1 MIRFKNLNKNFGES
15 KIYINAN
22 YSFKNNA
29 LTCFLGPS
37 GSGKTTLLNLLAGF
51 DRDYIGEI
59 NIDGLNI
66 NNLSSDDLCKY
77 RFNNVGFI
85 FQQYNL
91 LKGYTSLENV
101 LMGIHL
107 NSSIREKEKEKRAVE
122 LLIKL
127 GLEDQ
132 INQSIETLSG
142 GQKQRVSIARALINN
157 PKIILADEPTG
168 ALDSEATKS
177 IMEILKEIS
186 KERIV
191 IVITHDEEVAP
202 YADEIIELDNFNIKV
217 NSSLDKKIISSSS
230 YDYENEEVAKDKVEE
245 DDDNLK
251 DSENAINKDNVPKL
265 SKNTALK
272 LSLKNFKIHM
282 VKFIIAALI
291 IAFGVSA
298 FVASMGS
305 RNITNNV
312 ISEFKE
318 KNLFYNKGQA
328 PGYDNGKVVNED
340 LKSIFNKLN
349 DMDSVENVYYQYNLE
364 NIKITYNNKNLDMTI
379 KTPTSTSKETMAYGN
394 MPRFGKFEIVL
405 SSNVANRITD
415 KIENIIGEKISL
427 EYTNKTGEVEKIE
440 LTVSGLSNS
449 QYQDFIVSTDV
460 EKHIYSRYNIDK
472 ENPAAVSFD
481 MKNFDDIVSIDKE
494 LKGKNIGIFTKATE
508 IKAFQDSFTSLIKL
522 YTVLSYLILIV
533 GILIS
538 IAMLYKISIERYTE
552 IGLLCA
558 LGYTM
563 KNIKKIMFKESLY
576 FFAISTAISGILIK
590 LLDSVYIMQFGYK
603 LDLNM
608 LSYLILIG
616 LNIVLTIG
624 ISYII
629 NIKLIKTEPAIA
641 LRK

>member
-1 MIRFKNLNKNFGES
+1 MIKFKNLNKNFGES
-15 KIYINAN
+15 KIYVNAN
-22 YSFKNNA
+22 YTFKNNA

-51 DRDYIGEI
+51 DRDYSGEI

-66 NNLSSDDLCKY
+66 SSLKSDELCKY

-107 NSSIREKEKEKRAVE
+107 NSSISEKEKEKRAIE

-127 GLEDQ
+127 GLKEQ

-177 IMEILKEIS
+177 IMEILKDIS
-186 KERIV
+186 KDRIV

-202 YADEIIELDNFNIKV
+202 YADEIIELDEFNIKV
-217 NSSLDKKIISSSS
+217 NTSLDEKKLSGSNGT
-230 YDYENEEVAKDKVEE
+230 DEVANDKADEE
-245 DDDNLK
+245 LES
-251 DSENAINKDNVPKL
+251 SESNTPNNEIPKL
-265 SKNTALK
+265 SKNTSLK

-282 VKFIIAALI
+282 VKFIVAAFI

-298 FVASMGS
+298 FVAAIASK
-305 RNITNNV
+305 NITNNV
-312 ISEFKE
+312 INEFKV
-318 KNLFYNKGQA
+318 KNIFYNKGQA
-328 PGYDNGKVVNED
+328 PAYDNGKVINED
-340 LKSIFNKLN
+340 MKSIFDKLN
-349 DMDSVENVYYQYNLE
+349 NMDSVDDVYYQYNLE
-364 NIKITYNNKNLDMTI
+364 NLKISYKDKSLDI
-379 KTPTSTSKETMAYGN
+379 SSKAPTATAKETMAYGN

-415 KIENIIGEKISL
+415 EIASIIGEKIYL
-427 EYTNKTGEVEKIE
+427 EYTNKSGESDKIE

-460 EKHIYSRYNIDK
+460 EKHIYSRYSVDEK
-472 ENPAAVSFD
+472 NPVAISFD
-481 MKNFDDIVSIDKE
+481 MRNFDDIVSIDKE
-494 LKGKNIGIFTKATE
+494 IRDDNIGIFTKAAE

-538 IAMLYKISIERYTE
+538 IAMLYKVSIERYTE
-552 IGLLCA
+552 VGLLCA

-563 KNIKKIMFKESLY
+563 KNIRKTMFKESVY
-576 FFAISTAISGILIK
+576 FFGISAAISLILIK
-590 LLDSVYIMQFGYK
+590 LLDGVYMMQFGYN
-603 LDLNM
+603 LDLNIV
-608 LSYLILIG
+608 SYLILIG
-616 LNIVLTIG
+616 LNLVLTIG
-624 ISYII
+624 ISYVI
-629 NIKLIKTEPAIA
+629 NMRLIKTEPATA

>member
-1 MIRFKNLNKNFGES
+1 MIKFKNLNKNFGES
-15 KIYINAN
+15 KIYVNAN
-22 YSFKNNA
+22 YTFKNNA

-51 DRDYIGEI
+51 DRDYSGEI

-66 NNLSSDDLCKY
+66 SSLKSDELCKY

-107 NSSIREKEKEKRAVE
+107 NSSISEKEKEKRAIE

-127 GLEDQ
+127 GLKEQ

-177 IMEILKEIS
+177 IMEILKDIS
-186 KERIV
+186 KDRIV

-202 YADEIIELDNFNIKV
+202 YADEIIELDEFNIKV
-217 NSSLDKKIISSSS
+217 NTSLDEKKLSGSNGT
-230 YDYENEEVAKDKVEE
+230 DEVANDKADEE
-245 DDDNLK
+245 LEG
-251 DSENAINKDNVPKL
+251 SESNVSNNEIPKL
-265 SKNTALK
+265 SKNTSLK

-282 VKFIIAALI
+282 VKFIVAAFI

-298 FVASMGS
+298 FVAAIASK
-305 RNITNNV
+305 NITNNV
-312 ISEFKE
+312 INEFKV
-318 KNLFYNKGQA
+318 KNIFYNKGQA
-328 PGYDNGKVVNED
+328 PAYDNGKVINED
-340 LKSIFNKLN
+340 MKSIFDKLN
-349 DMDSVENVYYQYNLE
+349 NMDSVDDVYYQYNLE
-364 NIKITYNNKNLDMTI
+364 NLKISYKDKSLDI
-379 KTPTSTSKETMAYGN
+379 ASKAPTATAKETMAYGN

-415 KIENIIGEKISL
+415 EIASIIGEKIYL
-427 EYTNKTGEVEKIE
+427 EYTNKSGESDKIE

-460 EKHIYSRYNIDK
+460 EKHIYSRYSVDEK
-472 ENPAAVSFD
+472 NPVAISFD
-481 MKNFDDIVSIDKE
+481 MRNFDDIVSIDKE
-494 LKGKNIGIFTKATE
+494 IRDDNIGIFTKAAE

-538 IAMLYKISIERYTE
+538 IAMLYKVSIERYTE
-552 IGLLCA
+552 VGLLCA

-563 KNIKKIMFKESLY
+563 KNIRKTMFKESVY
-576 FFAISTAISGILIK
+576 FFGISAAISLILIK
-590 LLDSVYIMQFGYK
+590 LLDCVYMMQFGYN
-603 LDLNM
+603 LDLNIV
-608 LSYLILIG
+608 SYLILIG
-616 LNIVLTIG
+616 LNLVLTIG
-624 ISYII
+624 ISYVI
-629 NIKLIKTEPAIA
+629 NMRLIKTEPATA